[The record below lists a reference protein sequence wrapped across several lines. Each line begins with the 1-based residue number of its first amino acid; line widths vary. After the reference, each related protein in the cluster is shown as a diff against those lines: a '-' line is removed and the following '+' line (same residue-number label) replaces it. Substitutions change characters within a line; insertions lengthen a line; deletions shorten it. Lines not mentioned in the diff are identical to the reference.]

1 MEILIADDDSVA
13 RMLLDSVLENWGHQV
28 VVVNDGQQ
36 AWDIL
41 SQPDAPRLAIVDWM
55 MPRIDG
61 PELCRRIRRTPE
73 TLGLYVIL
81 LTSRRD
87 PADIISGL
95 QAGADDYIVKPFEP
109 EELRAR
115 LGVGLRVVAL
125 QNSLNAKITELKQA
139 LAQVHTLQGLI
150 PICAYCKRIRNE
162 AEFWERVESYI
173 TARSDARFSHGIC
186 PDCMKKVTAE
196 LGPE

>member
-186 PDCMKKVTAE
+186 PDCMQKVPAE
-196 LGPE
+196 LGSE

>member
-109 EELRAR
+109 EEMRAR

-125 QNSLNAKITELKQA
+125 QNSLNSKITELKQA

-186 PDCMKKVTAE
+186 PDCVKKVSAE
-196 LGPE
+196 FTTE

>member
-41 SQPDAPRLAIVDWM
+41 SQPGAPRIAIVDWM

-61 PELCRRIRRTPE
+61 PELCRRIRRTQE

-125 QNSLNAKITELKQA
+125 QNSLTAKITELKQA

-186 PDCMKKVTAE
+186 PDCVKKVSAE

>member
-55 MPRIDG
+55 MPRVDG
-61 PELCRRIRRTPE
+61 PELCRRIRRTQE

-186 PDCMKKVTAE
+186 PDCVKKVSAE
-196 LGPE
+196 FTTE

>member
-61 PELCRRIRRTPE
+61 PELCRRIRRTQE

-186 PDCMKKVTAE
+186 PDCVKKVTAE

>member
-61 PELCRRIRRTPE
+61 PELCRRIRRTQE

-186 PDCMKKVTAE
+186 PDCVKKVTAE
-196 LGPE
+196 LGQE

>member
-28 VVVNDGQQ
+28 VAVNDGQQ

-41 SQPDAPRLAIVDWM
+41 SQPDSPRLAILDWM

-61 PELCRRIRRTPE
+61 PELCRRIRVQSD

-87 PADIISGL
+87 PADIIAGL
-95 QAGADDYIVKPFEP
+95 KAGADDYIVKPFEP
-109 EELRAR
+109 DELRAR

-125 QNSLNAKITELKQA
+125 QSALNSRIVELQLA

-150 PICAYCKRIRNE
+150 PICAYCKR
-162 AEFWERVESYI
+162 
-173 TARSDARFSHGIC
+173 
-186 PDCMKKVTAE
+186 
-196 LGPE
+196 

>member
-41 SQPDAPRLAIVDWM
+41 SQPDSPRLAIVDWM

-125 QNSLNAKITELKQA
+125 QSSLNARITELKQA

-186 PDCMKKVTAE
+186 PDCVKKVTAE

>member
-61 PELCRRIRRTPE
+61 PELCRRIRRTQE

-186 PDCMKKVTAE
+186 PDCVKKVSAE
-196 LGPE
+196 LEPE